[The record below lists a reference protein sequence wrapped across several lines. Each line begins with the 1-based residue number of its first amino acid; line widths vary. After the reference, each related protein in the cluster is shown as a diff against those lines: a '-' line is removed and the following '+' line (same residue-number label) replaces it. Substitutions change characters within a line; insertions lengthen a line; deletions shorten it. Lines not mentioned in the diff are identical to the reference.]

1 MSDRERSG
9 RHDDARGRA
18 RRGRSLG
25 ARRGAAM
32 RRGGARGGVT
42 TRVHV
47 PLTLGYR
54 YFMTQCGNMGVA
66 PTHQDISVDEEARLE
81 SCDVNNGRLAS
92 KSRELVLSRRHC
104 FLELHHRSNRLGG
117 RLRVVSEHLSA
128 ERDGLRCDGF
138 RLAKFVEL
146 EHASAEE

>member
-1 MSDRERSG
+1 
-9 RHDDARGRA
+9 
-18 RRGRSLG
+18 
-25 ARRGAAM
+25 M

-42 TRVHV
+42 TREHN
-47 PLTLGYR
+47 PLMLGC
-54 YFMTQCGNMGVA
+54 YFMAQCGNMGVA
-66 PTHQDISVDEEARLE
+66 LTHQEISVDEEARLE
-81 SCDVNNGRLAS
+81 SCDVNNGRLPS

-117 RLRVVSEHLSA
+117 GLRVVSEHLSA